1 MVLSRK
7 LSVAFVKQKL
17 SVSACHFTLYVY
29 NVHLAMCH
37 LDWGYLPLIC
47 MRLVLLLVKRG
58 GRVIDV
64 SPFIGSSQ
72 FMYP

>member
-1 MVLSRK
+1 MVLSCK
-7 LSVAFVKQKL
+7 LPVAFVKQKL

-29 NVHLAMCH
+29 NVHLLICDF
-37 LDWGYLPLIC
+37 DWGYFPLIC

-64 SPFIGSSQ
+64 SPFIGS
-72 FMYP
+72 P